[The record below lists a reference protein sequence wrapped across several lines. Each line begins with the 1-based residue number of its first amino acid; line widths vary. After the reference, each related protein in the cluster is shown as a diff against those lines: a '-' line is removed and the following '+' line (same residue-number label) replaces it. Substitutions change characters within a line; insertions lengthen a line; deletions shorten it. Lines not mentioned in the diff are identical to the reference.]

1 MAFLPQASE
10 VSLRW
15 WKTMRH
21 GCVILLKKKTVA
33 RSQTQRECKLLQ
45 SSTLFFVSLDLS
57 VLNLKIYGH

>member
-10 VSLRW
+10 VFLRW

-33 RSQTQRECKLLQ
+33 RSQTRRECKLLQ
-45 SSTLFFVSLDLS
+45 SSLFFVSLGLS